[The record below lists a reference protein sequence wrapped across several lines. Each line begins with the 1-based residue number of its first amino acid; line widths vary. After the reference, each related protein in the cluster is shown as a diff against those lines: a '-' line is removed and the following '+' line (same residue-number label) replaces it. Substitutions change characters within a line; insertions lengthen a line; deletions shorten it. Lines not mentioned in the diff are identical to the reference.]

1 MSRGFLFPSSRIT
14 CRVCSFELGAESE
27 ELRLRIAELRGR
39 GALSAAATLAPRLL
53 RGGAEKRRGDGKVL
67 RKRLRAA
74 MKLDVNVRRR
84 VGELRDHL
92 LGLHCLVP
100 SGQCLN
106 AAVCEA
112 VLGLRSCPF
121 GVLVRHDILHC
132 PTLSHEPDRHTE
144 PCMVYLPNATSA
156 ACSGM
161 FPSSLFSMALP
172 AT

>member
-67 RKRLRAA
+67 RKGLRAA

-92 LGLHCLVP
+92 LGLHCLVIMFLAAP

-112 VLGLRSCPF
+112 VLGLRFCPF
-121 GVLVRHDILHC
+121 GVVWCVTISYTVPH
-132 PTLSHEPDRHTE
+132 
-144 PCMVYLPNATSA
+144 
-156 ACSGM
+156 
-161 FPSSLFSMALP
+161 
-172 AT
+172 